1 MVVVGWF
8 AAVVVPLFGFPWW
21 VWWVVV
27 VADLG
32 MILSMVLIP
41 TVNVA
46 VVFGGFFSSG
56 FVGRGGGGFYG
67 FCFRW
72 WWWWWVVEIERQ

>member
-1 MVVVGWF
+1 M
-8 AAVVVPLFGFPWW
+8 LPWW
-21 VWWVVV
+21 CLFLGFLGGSGGWLL

-46 VVFGGFFSSG
+46 VVFGGFFSCG

-67 FCFRW
+67 FCFW

>member
-1 MVVVGWF
+1 
-8 AAVVVPLFGFPWW
+8 
-21 VWWVVV
+21 
-27 VADLG
+27 

-72 WWWWWVVEIERQ
+72 WWWWVVEIEREEENDRQSDGRSERE